1 MTTVQEIEASVAHL
15 PEPDLGK
22 FRSWFEQFDAKAWDK
37 QFERD
42 VQSEKLNAL
51 ADEAL
56 QDLADGRC
64 TAL

>member
-1 MTTVQEIEASVAHL
+1 MTTVQEIEESVAHL

-22 FRSWFEQFDAKAWDK
+22 FRSWFEEFDANAWDK

-42 VQSEKLNAL
+42 AQGGKLDAL

-56 QDLADGRC
+56 RDLSAGRC